1 MPYDRTYEGF
11 SISEFKSTL
20 DSGVLKPTLYRCN
33 FIPVTKKGKE
43 SGFLSSKFSFFTD
56 SINIPSVDLDTQM
69 IRRYGYGPIEYV
81 PFRPVFGPV
90 SMSFMV
96 EANQDNI
103 LYNILHMM
111 SGTVPFMGYD
121 NIMSVNVPVFGA
133 GGGNNP
139 YEVAY
144 KDNIMFTLEVYI
156 YNEAGDRIVTVT
168 LNECFVKQIGSINL
182 AWNSTDQ
189 YLRADVTFLAT
200 NYSIKTQDAPS
211 NGNQIASD
219 KNNPQLTGPA
229 GAPTSVQDAI
239 NQNTGLIGELPPY
252 TPLNVSTVRT

>member
-1 MPYDRTYEGF
+1 MAYGDGF
-11 SISEFKSTL
+11 SVSNFKAIL
-20 DSGVLKPTLYRCN
+20 NDGLLKPTLYQCN
-33 FIPVTKKGKE
+33 FIPANKNGQET
-43 SGFLSSKFSFFTD
+43 GFLGSKFSFFTD

-69 IRRYGYGPIEYV
+69 IRRYGYGPLEYV

-103 LYNILHMM
+103 LYNILNAM
-111 SGTVPFMGYD
+111 SATSPFMGYNTMD
-121 NIMSVNVPVFGA
+121 SNVPVFGA

-144 KDNIMFTLEVYI
+144 KDNIMFNLEVYI
-156 YNEAGDRIVTVT
+156 YNEVGNKIVTVT

-211 NGNQIASD
+211 DGNQIASD
-219 KNNPQLTGPA
+219 KNNPQLTGPD

-252 TPLNVSTVRT
+252 TPLNVSTVLA